1 MNSAVGIRSGTS
13 RTSTGCHNEG
23 ARACLLDI
31 VRLQHKGSVRD
42 AISADL
48 RACRLMP
55 RATRAHMEER
65 AVHGSYRHFGM
76 NSSSP
81 DLRVYPRYPKLAV
94 ITRKPLEAITRPK
107 GLEAMRG
114 VRRVLPACLAYL
126 CEVPNGTVY
135 GPRGASESGWVHILV
150 PLAVIKGLQRT
161 RDAFERLWRGSRK
174 ASDLFKRPESSKRNP
189 LFW

>member
-1 MNSAVGIRSGTS
+1 MNPAVGIRDNETRTS
-13 RTSTGCHNEG
+13 LTSTGCHNEG
-23 ARACLLDI
+23 VRACLLDM

-55 RATRAHMEER
+55 RAMRAHMEER

-107 GLEAMRG
+107 GLEATRG
-114 VRRVLPACLAYL
+114 VRRVYLRASHICARSQMAPYTGLVVPSKVAGCTFWCLWL
-126 CEVPNGTVY
+126 
-135 GPRGASESGWVHILV
+135 
-150 PLAVIKGLQRT
+150 
-161 RDAFERLWRGSRK
+161 
-174 ASDLFKRPESSKRNP
+174 
-189 LFW
+189 